1 MLGMKVREH
10 PKIADWPPQ
19 SGGANDTAQ
28 HPQAESQTVV
38 EEVHVSSVQDQFVP
52 LSCTY
57 KGKVF
62 TYDVVTK
69 DPVFAR
75 KLALEF
81 SKYVGHTLEQFGNL
95 DIGF

>member
-10 PKIADWPPQ
+10 SKILDWPPQ
-19 SGGANDTAQ
+19 SGGTNGTAE
-28 HPQAESQTVV
+28 HPQAESQAVV
-38 EEVHVSSVQDQFVP
+38 KEVHVSSVQDHSVP
-52 LSCTY
+52 LSSTF
-57 KGKVF
+57 KGNVF

-75 KLALEF
+75 KLAAEF

-95 DIGF
+95 DIDF